1 MFIGRLA
8 ELTGCTPKAIRLY
21 EQMGLINEPEREGRY
36 RLYNAHHLEIVHL
49 IRKAQVAGFKLA
61 EMNPL
66 IAAKNQLKSFPL
78 ALANQAVDDKR
89 RQVQDRIAELQALDL
104 HLIEL
109 KGEMNAMF
117 AARPVAGL
125 HKVDAPVCA
134 DRQTRASTPLPA
146 AVG

>member
-66 IAAKNQLKSFPL
+66 IAAKNKLKSFPL

-109 KGEMNAMF
+109 KSEMNSMF
-117 AARPVAGL
+117 TPRPVAGL

-134 DRQTRASTPLPA
+134 DKQTLASRPLQA

>member
-8 ELTGCTPKAIRLY
+8 KLTGCTPKAIRLY
-21 EQMGLINEPEREGRY
+21 EQLGLINAPEREGRY

-66 IAAKNQLKSFPL
+66 IAAKNTLKSFPL

-89 RQVQDRIAELQALDL
+89 RQVQDKITELQALDL
-104 HLIEL
+104 HLIGL
-109 KGEMNAMF
+109 KREMNSMF
-117 AARPVAGL
+117 APRPDAGL
-125 HKVDAPVCA
+125 DKVDAPVCE
-134 DRQTRASTPLPA
+134 DKQTLASTPLQA

>member
-21 EQMGLINEPEREGRY
+21 EQMGLINEPERKGRY

-49 IRKAQVAGFKLA
+49 IRKAQRAGFRLA

-66 IAAKNQLKSFPL
+66 IAAKNKLKCFPL
-78 ALANQAVDDKR
+78 ELANLAVDDKR
-89 RQVQDRIAELQALDL
+89 RQVQERIAELQALDL

-109 KGEMNAMF
+109 KSGMDSLF
-117 AARPVAGL
+117 APRPVAGL

-134 DRQTRASTPLPA
+134 GKQTLA
-146 AVG
+146 AKPPQATVG

>member
-21 EQMGLINEPEREGRY
+21 EQMGLISEPEREGRY

-49 IRKAQVAGFKLA
+49 IRKAQTAGFKLA

-66 IAAKNQLKSFPL
+66 IAAKNKLKSFPL

-89 RQVQDRIAELQALDL
+89 QNQRRAHDSCTDNNDSFVWISHVPPCSVDL
-104 HLIEL
+104 
-109 KGEMNAMF
+109 AM
-117 AARPVAGL
+117 L
-125 HKVDAPVCA
+125 HSL
-134 DRQTRASTPLPA
+134 STDMRT
-146 AVG
+146 

>member
-49 IRKAQVAGFKLA
+49 IRKAQMAGFKLA

-66 IAAKNQLKSFPL
+66 IAAKNKLKSFPL
-78 ALANQAVDDKR
+78 ALANEAVDDKR

-109 KGEMNAMF
+109 KSEMNSMF
-117 AARPVAGL
+117 APRPVAGL
-125 HKVDAPVCA
+125 HKVDTPVCT
-134 DRQTRASTPLPA
+134 DKQTLASRPLQA

>member
-36 RLYNAHHLEIVHL
+36 RRYNAHHLEIVHL
-49 IRKAQVAGFKLA
+49 IRKAQRAGFKLA

-66 IAAKNQLKSFPL
+66 IAAKNQLKAFPL
-78 ALANQAVDDKR
+78 TLANQAVDDKR
-89 RQVQDRIAELQALDL
+89 RQVQDRIAQLQALDL

-109 KGEMNAMF
+109 KREMNSLF
-117 AARPVAGL
+117 APQPVAGL
-125 HKVDAPVCA
+125 HKADAPACT
-134 DRQTRASTPLPA
+134 DRQTLAARPPRAT
-146 AVG
+146 VG

>member
-49 IRKAQVAGFKLA
+49 IRKAQRAGFRLA

-66 IAAKNQLKSFPL
+66 IAAKNKLKSFPL

-89 RQVQDRIAELQALDL
+89 RQVQERIAELQALDL

-109 KGEMNAMF
+109 KSEMNSLF
-117 AARPVAGL
+117 APR
-125 HKVDAPVCA
+125 
-134 DRQTRASTPLPA
+134 PA
-146 AVG
+146 AGFHKADALVCTGKQTLAAKPPQASVG

>member
-21 EQMGLINEPEREGRY
+21 EQMGLISEPEREGRY

-49 IRKAQVAGFKLA
+49 IRKAQTAGFKLA

-66 IAAKNQLKSFPL
+66 IAAKNKLKSFPL

-89 RQVQDRIAELQALDL
+89 QQVRDRIAELQALDL

-109 KGEMNAMF
+109 KSEMNSMF
-117 AARPVAGL
+117 APRPVAGL
-125 HKVDAPVCA
+125 HKVDAPACT
-134 DRQTRASTPLPA
+134 DKQTLAPRPLQA
-146 AVG
+146 AEG